1 MSQILSFL
9 AYENQAL
16 LQDSVRL
23 SDTTFL
29 IFTKKL
35 SFFLN
40 VLILSNIFK
49 NFSCVSA
56 SFNNFRSLSY
66 PTTTTTTSVLMSLS
80 RSAGVENFC
89 FNWLLPFF
97 WIVCIISSQATLF
110 QILLY
115 ALFSQFP
122 FSTLLPFLRS
132 FNLHSF
138 TYLRVDVSTNTLTIP
153 LRTVW
158 IIISSTSQ
166 QHPIPRKISR
176 HPIDQS
182 HPTHSDHATPH
193 PTHLHVLT
201 FHNKTVQQ
209 SGVTQ
214 HW

>member
-35 SFFLN
+35 SFFLI

-66 PTTTTTTSVLMSLS
+66 PTTTTTSVLMSLS
-80 RSAGVENFC
+80 RSAGVGNFC

-97 WIVCIISSQATLF
+97 GIVCIISSQATLF

-153 LRTVW
+153 LRTV
-158 IIISSTSQ
+158 
-166 QHPIPRKISR
+166 
-176 HPIDQS
+176 
-182 HPTHSDHATPH
+182 
-193 PTHLHVLT
+193 
-201 FHNKTVQQ
+201 
-209 SGVTQ
+209 
-214 HW
+214 

>member
-1 MSQILSFL
+1 MSQILSIL

-16 LQDSVRL
+16 LQDSIRL

-66 PTTTTTTSVLMSLS
+66 PTTTTTSVLMSLS
-80 RSAGVENFC
+80 RSAGVGNFC

-138 TYLRVDVSTNTLTIP
+138 TYLRVDVSRIP
-153 LRTVW
+153 
-158 IIISSTSQ
+158 
-166 QHPIPRKISR
+166 
-176 HPIDQS
+176 
-182 HPTHSDHATPH
+182 
-193 PTHLHVLT
+193 
-201 FHNKTVQQ
+201 
-209 SGVTQ
+209 
-214 HW
+214 